1 MALSQADI
9 DALELAIVSG
19 VKKVKFSDRE
29 TEYRDL
35 AEMKQILNDAK
46 ASVSGRKRTAY
57 TSCGY
62 NRGYQ

>member
-35 AEMKQILNDAK
+35 AEMKQILNDAR
-46 ASVSGRKRTAY
+46 ASVSGTRRRVYTAGRY
-57 TSCGY
+57 H
-62 NRGYQ
+62 RGYQ